1 MAVLDESIISDV
13 LQATKE
19 ERKIIKKHCKELNQE
34 LSKCDRAISDI
45 LHDLELSKL
54 DAIEM
59 TQDVKLL
66 QKILRRRR
74 IIKDTI
80 LPLQHILQQN
90 RNKQIITRAK
100 QVTPHYTPREL
111 IGLKVAELAR

>member
-1 MAVLDESIISDV
+1 MAVLDESIINDV
-13 LQATKE
+13 LQATRE
-19 ERKIIKKHCKELNQE
+19 ERKVIKNHCQELNQE

-45 LHDLELSKL
+45 LPDLELSKL

-59 TQDVKLL
+59 TQDAKLL

-90 RNKQIITRAK
+90 RNKQIKTKAK
-100 QVTPHYTPREL
+100 QGTPHYTTREL
-111 IGLKVAELAR
+111 IDLKVEELAR